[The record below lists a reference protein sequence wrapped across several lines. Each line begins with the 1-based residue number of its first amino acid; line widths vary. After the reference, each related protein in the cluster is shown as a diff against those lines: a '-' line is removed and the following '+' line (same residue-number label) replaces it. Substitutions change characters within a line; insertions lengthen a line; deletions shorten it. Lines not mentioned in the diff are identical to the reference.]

1 MQLTREADYALR
13 TMLEVATQ
21 PFGELTT
28 TTQVSR
34 RRLVPL
40 PFVRKIVPRLA
51 AAGLLRTRRG
61 KSGGLMLARQPDEI
75 SLLEV
80 IDAVR
85 ADTITVNRCVLQ
97 PETCPLQPVC
107 PVHEVCRLVR
117 DEMVRLFGS
126 VRLSDMVTRG
136 AELKAVHA
144 ARVRERRGISRMPRT
159 TLLDAGGVPAAQAG
173 GGGAPLALSIRAAR

>member
-21 PFGELTT
+21 PFGEITT

-34 RRLVPL
+34 HRLVPL
-40 PFVRKIVPRLA
+40 PFVRKIVPRLT

-61 KSGGLMLARQPDEI
+61 KSGGSMLARRAEDI

-80 IDAVR
+80 IDAVS
-85 ADTITVNRCVLQ
+85 ADAITVNRCVLR
-97 PETCPLQPVC
+97 PETCPLQPIC

-117 DEMVRLFGS
+117 DEMVRLLGS
-126 VRLSDMVTRG
+126 VHLSDMVARG
-136 AELKAVHA
+136 AELKATHA
-144 ARVRERRGISRMPRT
+144 ARARAWRPPSRAPRAT
-159 TLLDAGGVPAAQAG
+159 VSDPSGPPPA
-173 GGGAPLALSIRAAR
+173 